1 MNETGLSPEK
11 EKNNSLTYCKTR
23 NNIDGLQFI
32 NVIILHRRTSDNNTR
47 YTTRSK
53 IRQLSPPL
61 EKARGGSSNI
71 IIPFR

>member
-11 EKNNSLTYCKTR
+11 EKNSVTYCKTR